1 MPASIKDVANL
12 AEVSTATVSHVLNGT
27 RKISPATHARVMAAI
42 AELGYSVNR
51 AARNLA
57 MGRPSSL
64 LGIVISDIRNPFFP
78 EIVSSF
84 QDQAWLH
91 QFEALVLN
99 TNYDPERMVDCVK
112 RLLSLQVAGVAVL
125 TTQIDTAVPELL
137 SQREIPAVYL
147 DSGVVGRGS
156 SNIAIDYEHGIT
168 AAVDHLRQL
177 GHRTVAYVGGPVH
190 LASARRRRRAFL
202 DAVTRLGLDAVAA
215 VDGDFSVAGGY
226 QSTMR
231 VLQGVRPTAI
241 VAGNDLCAIGAL
253 HAAADAG
260 LAVPS
265 DLSVIGFDGIE
276 FGEHLRPALTSMT
289 LPRDEIG
296 RIAYEALDR
305 LARNPDQPGEEFSIP
320 ARLVERATTALARKP
335 K

>member
-1 MPASIKDVANL
+1 MPASIKDVASR
-12 AEVSTATVSHVLNGT
+12 AGVSTATVSHVLNGT
-27 RKISPATHARVMAAI
+27 RKISPATHAGVMAAI

-64 LGIVISDIRNPFFP
+64 LGIVISDICNPFFP

-91 QFEALVLN
+91 QLEALVLN
-99 TNYDPERMVDCVK
+99 TNYDPDRMVDCVK
-112 RLLSLQVAGVAVL
+112 RLLSLQVSGVAVL

-137 SQREIPAVYL
+137 AQRGVPAVYL
-147 DSGVVGRGS
+147 DSGNVGPGV

-168 AAVDHLRQL
+168 AAVDHLRLL
-177 GHRTVAYVGGPVH
+177 GHKTVAYVGGPVH

-202 DAVTRLGLDAVAA
+202 DAAPRLGLEAVAA
-215 VDGDFSVAGGY
+215 VDGEFSVNGGY
-226 QSTMR
+226 QSTAR

-241 VAGNDLCAIGAL
+241 VAGNDLCAIGAM
-253 HAAADAG
+253 HAASDAG
-260 LAVPS
+260 LSVPA

-276 FGEHLRPALTSMT
+276 FAEHMRPALTSMT
-289 LPRDEIG
+289 LPRGEIG
-296 RIAYEALDR
+296 RIAFEALER
-305 LARNPDQPGEEFSIP
+305 LTKQPGQPGVEFSVP
-320 ARLVERATTALARKP
+320 ARLVERASTAPVRRAK
-335 K
+335 